1 MKCFF
6 PFPQP
11 GLPATF
17 LNRPQRFLAEVRLPD
32 GSTTIAYCSNPGA
45 FTGCLSPQSP
55 ALLWDSG
62 DTARKRRY
70 TWRAIKVGR
79 TWIGTDPHLANKLIE
94 KALLE
99 HALPGFETF
108 DLLKREPRVPRGGR
122 LDFLLTNGSQ
132 NCFVEVKSATIA
144 AGGIAQ
150 FPDSVSPR
158 AIEHL
163 NSLRQAARA
172 GQRAALIFLVQRNDV
187 SSLTINQACDP
198 AFNKAFARFREAGGE
213 VAAFKHAV
221 TPKGFGPPTRVP
233 VRLE

>member
-1 MKCFF
+1 MKRFF

-11 GLPATF
+11 CLPATF
-17 LNRPQRFLAEVRLPD
+17 LNRPQRFLVEVRLAD
-32 GSTTIAYCSNPGA
+32 GSTIVAYCSNPGA
-45 FTGCLSPQSP
+45 FTGCLRPQSP
-55 ALLWDSG
+55 ALVWDSG
-62 DTARKRRY
+62 ETTRKRRY

-99 HALPGFETF
+99 HTLPGFEAF
-108 DLLKREPRVPRGGR
+108 DVLKREPRAPKGGR

-132 NCFVEVKSATIA
+132 NCLVEVKSATIA
-144 AGGIAQ
+144 VRGIAQ

-163 NSLRQAARA
+163 NSLRHAARA
-172 GQRAALIFLVQRNDV
+172 GQRAVLIFLVQRNDV
-187 SSLTINQACDP
+187 RSLTINRACDP
-198 AFNKAFARFREAGGE
+198 AFNKALVRFLEAGGE
-213 VAAFKHAV
+213 VAAYKHTV

-233 VRLE
+233 VQLE